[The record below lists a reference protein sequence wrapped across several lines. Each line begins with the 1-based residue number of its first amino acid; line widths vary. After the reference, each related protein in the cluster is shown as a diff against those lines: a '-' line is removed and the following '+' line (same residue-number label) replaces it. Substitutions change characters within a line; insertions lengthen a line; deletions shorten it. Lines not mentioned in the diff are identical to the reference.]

1 MYTCCNCYKFGREN
15 VLQKPTISCFIVAWT
30 GRSADP
36 NEVGSQLCCVYAVQ
50 NYKSWCSRV
59 WRLSVSRHSRADDS
73 INLKM
78 TAVQHAAASGV
89 RLHNR
94 AHVQPVAVSLLN
106 PKHGF
111 LSLSLFIK
119 WKITLNYVDLGNF
132 QDSLSNFMYDSLIDC
147 SEGHIW
153 KQTYLCVNK

>member
-1 MYTCCNCYKFGREN
+1 MFYRNQQSAVSLLRGQGDQLSQTKSVVNCVECSQYK
-15 VLQKPTISCFIVAWT
+15 TT
-30 GRSADP
+30 TAD
-36 NEVGSQLCCVYAVQ
+36 VRGCGVC
-50 NYKSWCSRV
+50 
-59 WRLSVSRHSRADDS
+59 LSVSRHSRANDS

-153 KQTYLCVNK
+153 KQTYSCVNK